1 MSTAFDYTAF
11 IGELRELVVRAREFR
26 RNENNLNSES
36 FRRWRH
42 ETEELIHRI
51 NRLRYDI
58 ARAIE
63 GRSFQVMAYGS
74 ISAREQEEK
83 FDRDLSDTLAELE
96 LVISR
101 FERYGDP
108 KEKPPA
114 RVNVAQAAPVA
125 AGAAIPEPLAAPEK
139 VTIGWLLANVPVTW
153 YLTLALS
160 YAAIFGARMTVAST
174 KLGMTIVEWVTPS
187 ASAAKPTGSQ

>member
-26 RNENNLNSES
+26 RDENNLNSES

-58 ARAIE
+58 ACAIE

-114 RVNVAQAAPVA
+114 RVNVAQAVPVA
-125 AGAAIPEPLAAPEK
+125 AGPAIPEPLAAPEK

-160 YAAIFGARMTVAST
+160 YAAIFGAGMTVAST
-174 KLGMTIVEWVTPS
+174 KLGMTIVEWVTPA